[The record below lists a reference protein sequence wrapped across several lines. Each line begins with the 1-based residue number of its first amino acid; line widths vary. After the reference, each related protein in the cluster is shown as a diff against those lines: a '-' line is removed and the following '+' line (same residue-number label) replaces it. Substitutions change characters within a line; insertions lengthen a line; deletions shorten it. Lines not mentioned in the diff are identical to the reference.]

1 MQSKRDQ
8 EFERRLHFQTRKKM
22 ATLNKM
28 KSDTK
33 YKFRVTAFLLD
44 EQLGNA
50 ATSDWISTLNGKK
63 S

>member
-1 MQSKRDQ
+1 MQSKRGQ
-8 EFERRLHFQTRKKM
+8 QFERRLHFQTRKKM
-22 ATLNKM
+22 ATLDKM
-28 KSDTK
+28 KSGTK
-33 YKFRVTAFLLD
+33 YKFRVTD